1 MNSLYNSLSKEELIE
16 RLLLAEKERIYLL
29 ELLELKDKKLKEIP
43 VRIPQNPSDI
53 TEANNFSKFFDPEFC
68 KDFYSIQNKGY
79 GCQVNAL
86 KTSPNSWPSMRSREL
101 ITTVKQFKL
110 TIAG

>member
-16 RLLLAEKERIYLL
+16 RLLLAEKKEVYLL

-43 VRIPQNPSDI
+43 AQIPQNPSDI
-53 TEANNFSKFFDPEFC
+53 TNAQIASEANNFSKFFDPEFC
-68 KDFYSIQNKGY
+68 KDLYSIQNKGY

-86 KTSPNSWPSMRSREL
+86 KNSPNTWPSMRSLEL
-101 ITTVKQFKL
+101 ITCVK
-110 TIAG
+110 